1 MALDFVSLTKI
12 SPSFPVE
19 STVRVE
25 RTNKIEYQRR
35 EDTMSKAHERH
46 LTPQP
51 CLCPLFSR
59 EFALPPYFSY

>member
-35 EDTMSKAHERH
+35 EDTMSKAHETFDTSA
-46 LTPQP
+46 LPVP
-51 CLCPLFSR
+51 PLFPR
-59 EFALPPYFSY
+59 VRVTTLL